1 MSLDGFPNVA
11 HSQGIDLSWGTTVIR
26 VTSFSY
32 SRSAQNE
39 VDVTGMSSPAYIDP
53 NNTNNK
59 RSVKEVEYGLI
70 DPGEVQCEFVG
81 PSTFNLSSIG
91 CKAPMSITGLS
102 NAPSQQ
108 AYLTN
113 ISIQAKAGEL
123 VTGSCT
129 FRLTGI

>member
-1 MSLDGFPNVA
+1 MPLDGFPEVA
-11 HSQGIDLSWGTTVIR
+11 HSQGINLSWGSTQIR
-26 VTSFSY
+26 VTSLSY

-39 VDVTGMSSPAYIDP
+39 VDVTAITSPAYVDP
-53 NNTNNK
+53 NNSSNK
-59 RSVKEVEYGLI
+59 RAVKEVEYGLI
-70 DPGEVQCEFVG
+70 DPGELQCEFVG
-81 PSTFNLSSIG
+81 PSTFNVSSIG
-91 CKAPMSITGLS
+91 CKNLITVMGLS

-113 ISIQAKAGEL
+113 MSIQAKAGEL